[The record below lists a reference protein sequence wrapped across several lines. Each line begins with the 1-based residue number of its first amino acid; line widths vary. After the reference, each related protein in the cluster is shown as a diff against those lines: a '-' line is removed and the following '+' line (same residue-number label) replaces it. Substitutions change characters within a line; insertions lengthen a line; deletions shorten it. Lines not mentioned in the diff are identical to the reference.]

1 MKNYFKTNLE
11 MILLDYVDG
20 EKKIWSYIIK
30 ISIKY
35 IPYIRNKIQSY
46 ESINELL
53 CKYYA
58 SYRGQ

>member
-1 MKNYFKTNLE
+1 MKDYFKTNLE

-20 EKKIWSYIIK
+20 EKRIWNFIIK
-30 ISIKY
+30 FSINY
-35 IPYIRNKIQSY
+35 IPYIKNKIQSY

-58 SYRGQ
+58 SYKGQ